1 MRYSIAFILD
11 ANTMRDA
18 SLLPMILSG
27 GAGTRLWPLS
37 REAAPKPFMALP
49 DGETLLAKTANRALA
64 LRGVDTLLTIT
75 NRDYYFHTKDTY
87 AGADA
92 ASVVY
97 LLEPFGRNTA
107 PAVALGALCAS
118 AKGMGDSV
126 LLVLP
131 ADHLIR
137 DQHAFER
144 AVERARGLAA
154 SGMLVTFGIAPTHPE
169 TGFGYIECG
178 TPIEPC
184 DGDDVAAYRARR
196 FVEKPALATA
206 REYLAA
212 GHYVWNSGM
221 FAFTANAVL
230 AGFARHAP
238 GVLDA
243 VRPVAQALA
252 GFDSSPMLEIDAA
265 LFAAVPDISID
276 YALMEPAAAAGEVA
290 IVRGTFDWSDVGS
303 WQAVAAL
310 TAADSDGNGGL
321 GERVAIATR
330 GTYVHAQDRIVAT
343 VGVENLVI
351 VDTPDAVL
359 VAHRDHLQRVKD
371 VVGEL
376 KARGHE
382 AYKLHRT
389 VSRPWGTYTLL
400 EEAPGFK
407 IKRIEVRPG
416 AALSLQLHHRRSEH
430 WVVVRGVARVTN
442 GEREFDVHPN
452 ESTYI
457 PLETRHRLENR
468 RSAPLVIIE
477 VQCGDYLGEDDIV
490 RFDDR
495 YGRTPVVHA
504 PNPG

>member
-1 MRYSIAFILD
+1 MND
-11 ANTMRDA
+11 AL
-18 SLLPMILSG
+18 LLPVILSG

-37 REAAPKPFMALP
+37 REAAPKPFMQLP
-49 DGETLLAKTANRALA
+49 DGETLLGKTVSRALA
-64 LRGVDTLLTIT
+64 LDGVDRLFTVT

-87 AGADA
+87 EGMDRPAE
-92 ASVVY
+92 SVY

-107 PAVALGALCAS
+107 PAVALAALCAQ
-118 AKGMGDSV
+118 ARGLGERV

-137 DQHAFER
+137 DQRAFAS
-144 AVERARGLAA
+144 AVERARSLAA
-154 SGMLVTFGIAPTHPE
+154 TGTLVTFGVTPTHPD

-178 TPIEPC
+178 AMLAPAEGHAP
-184 DGDDVAAYRARR
+184 AAYRVRR
-196 FVEKPALATA
+196 FVEKPASALA
-206 REYLAA
+206 REYLTA

-221 FAFTANAVL
+221 FAFTPDAIVDA
-230 AGFARHAP
+230 FARHAP
-238 GVLDA
+238 GVLAA
-243 VRPVAQALA
+243 VRPVAQAVTGL
-252 GFDSSPMLEIDAA
+252 DTSQMLEIDAA

-276 YALMEPAAAAGEVA
+276 YAIMERAAEAGEVA
-290 IVRGTFDWSDVGS
+290 VVRGNFDWSDVGS
-303 WQAVAAL
+303 WQAVADL
-310 TAADSDGNGGL
+310 TAADGDGNGGQ

-330 GTYVHAQDRIVAT
+330 GTYVHAADRIVAT

-351 VDTPDAVL
+351 VETPDAVL

-389 VSRPWGTYTLL
+389 VSRPWGAYTLL

-416 AALSLQLHHRRSEH
+416 AALSLQMHHRRSEH

-442 GEREFDVHPN
+442 GEREFDVHPD
-452 ESTYI
+452 ESTFI
-457 PLETRHRLENR
+457 PIETRHRLENR
-468 RSAPLVIIE
+468 GVDPLVIIE

-490 RFDDR
+490 RFEDR
-495 YGRTPVVHA
+495 YGRTPA
-504 PNPG
+504 

>member
-1 MRYSIAFILD
+1 
-11 ANTMRDA
+11 
-18 SLLPMILSG
+18 MILSG

-37 REAAPKPFMALP
+37 REAAPKPFMPLP
-49 DGETLLAKTANRALA
+49 DGETLLAKTASRALA
-64 LRGVDTLLTIT
+64 LPGIDTFITVT

-87 AGADA
+87 ATAGN
-92 ASVVY
+92 VGTPVY

-107 PAVALGALCAS
+107 PAVALGALCAK
-118 AKGMGDSV
+118 ARGFGDRV
-126 LLVLP
+126 LLVMP

-137 DQHAFER
+137 DQRAFADAVTR
-144 AVERARGLAA
+144 ACRLAA

-178 TPIEPC
+178 GLIEPA
-184 DGDDVAAYRARR
+184 DGRLPAAYSVRR
-196 FVEKPALATA
+196 FVEKPAFATA
-206 REYLAA
+206 REYVTA
-212 GHYVWNSGM
+212 GNYAWNSGM
-221 FAFTANAVL
+221 FAFTADAIID
-230 AGFARHAP
+230 AFARHAP
-238 GVLDA
+238 GVLAA
-243 VRPVAQALA
+243 VRPVAQAITDLA
-252 GFDSSPMLEIDAA
+252 TSSMLEIDAA

-276 YALMEPAAAAGEVA
+276 YAIMEQAAEMGEVA
-290 IVRGTFDWSDVGS
+290 VVRGTFDWSDVGS

-310 TAADSDGNGGL
+310 TAADGEGNAGQ

-330 GTYVHAQDRIVAT
+330 GTYVHAADRIVAT

-382 AYKLHRT
+382 AYRLHRT
-389 VSRPWGTYTLL
+389 VSRPWGAYTLL

-442 GEREFDVHPN
+442 GAREFDVHPN
-452 ESTYI
+452 ESTFI
-457 PLETRHRLENR
+457 PIETRHRLENR
-468 RSAPLVIIE
+468 GSDPLVIIE

-490 RFDDR
+490 RFEDR
-495 YGRTPVVHA
+495 YGRTPA
-504 PNPG
+504 

>member
-1 MRYSIAFILD
+1 M
-11 ANTMRDA
+11 
-18 SLLPMILSG
+18 LLPMILSG

-37 REAAPKPFMALP
+37 REAAPKPFMPLP
-49 DGETLLAKTANRALA
+49 DGETLLGKTASRALA
-64 LRGVDTLLTIT
+64 LPHVDTLLTVT

-87 AGADA
+87 AAVSGATC
-92 ASVVY
+92 VY

-107 PAVALGALCAS
+107 PAVALGALCAK
-118 AKGMGDSV
+118 ARGMGERV
-126 LLVLP
+126 LLVMP

-137 DQHAFER
+137 DQHAFADAVAR
-144 AVERARGLAA
+144 AVELAQ

-178 TPIEPC
+178 ALLSPA
-184 DGDDVAAYRARR
+184 DGRAPAAYRAHR

-206 REYLAA
+206 SAYLTA
-212 GHYVWNSGM
+212 GNYVWNSGM
-221 FAFTANAVL
+221 FAFTVDAVL
-230 AGFARHAP
+230 DAFARHAP
-238 GVLDA
+238 GVLAA

-252 GFDSSPMLEIDAA
+252 DPGTSSMLEIDAA

-276 YALMEPAAAAGEVA
+276 YAIMERAAEAGEVA
-290 IVRGTFDWSDVGS
+290 VVRGAFDWSDVGS

-310 TAADSDGNGGL
+310 TAADDEGNAGR

-330 GTYVHAQDRIVAT
+330 GTYVHAEDRVVAT

-430 WVVVRGVARVTN
+430 WVVVRGVAYVTN
-442 GEREFDVHPN
+442 GEREFDVPPN
-452 ESTYI
+452 ESTFI
-457 PLETRHRLENR
+457 PVRTRHRLENR
-468 RSAPLVIIE
+468 GAEPLVIIE

-490 RFDDR
+490 RFEDR
-495 YGRTPVVHA
+495 YGRTPA
-504 PNPG
+504 